1 MTAVSFTPAGPFSLA
16 AAARFL
22 EICTPAAYEHSPDGV
37 LRLAFPGDDG
47 ESVIGC
53 AVRQEETAGGPPATV
68 HAEYTRYVDGRAV
81 RPSSPGG
88 TPADDAA
95 GRATDDAIGEAA
107 DEAVRAQIA
116 RILSLDIDGTGFA
129 ALADA
134 DPVVAGLQAEFPGL
148 RPVLFHSPYEAAAWT
163 VIGNRLRMDQGAR
176 LKARIAEEYGQAVEV
191 AGRTLHAFPTP
202 SALRR
207 VDRFTGL
214 PGLKAERL
222 RAIADAALDD
232 RLNARQLRSQPV
244 EFSLTDL
251 KELPGVGPYSAEL
264 ILIRG
269 VGHPD
274 VFPVHEPRTHQAM
287 AAAYGLDAAT
297 AADAARLAAIA
308 AAWRPYRSWVG
319 LHLRS
324 RAQERAAVCR

>member
-1 MTAVSFTPAGPFSLA
+1 
-16 AAARFL
+16 
-22 EICTPAAYEHSPDGV
+22 
-37 LRLAFPGDDG
+37 
-47 ESVIGC
+47 
-53 AVRQEETAGGPPATV
+53 
-68 HAEYTRYVDGRAV
+68 
-81 RPSSPGG
+81 
-88 TPADDAA
+88 
-95 GRATDDAIGEAA
+95 
-107 DEAVRAQIA
+107 
-116 RILSLDIDGTGFA
+116 FA

-134 DPVVAGLQAEFPGL
+134 DPVVAGLQTEFPGL

-163 VIGNRLRMDQGAR
+163 VIGNRLRMDQGGR

-202 SALRR
+202 TALRR

-232 RLNARQLRSQPV
+232 RLNARQLRSQPI

-251 KELPGVGPYSAEL
+251 KELPGIGPFSAEL

-274 VFPVHEPRTHQAM
+274 VFPVHEPRMHQAM

-297 AADAARLAAIA
+297 AADTARLAAIA